1 MKPNVKLVGSRAEVF
16 HGSAQRTTGR
26 LTKDDL
32 MKNKAGRIVSRK
44 RHEAGKGALRYLHA
58 KGYIAVKGAFGC
70 AKKSETVTTGDT
82 PAVQP
87 STSES
92 HPDTASDPFAP

>member
-1 MKPNVKLVGSRAEVF
+1 MKPSVKLVGSRAEVF

-58 KGYIAVKGAFGC
+58 KGYIAIKGVFGC
-70 AKKSETVTTGDT
+70 KKSAKVAIGDT
-82 PAVQP
+82 TDVQP
-87 STSES
+87 PTSE
-92 HPDTASDPFAP
+92 PPPGTASDPFAP

>member
-1 MKPNVKLVGSRAEVF
+1 MKTNVKLVGSRAEVF

-32 MKNKAGRIVSRK
+32 MKNKAGRIVSKK
-44 RHEAGKGALRYLHA
+44 RHDAGKGALRYLHA

-70 AKKSETVTTGDT
+70 TKKSTDTVKSDPTTTDET
-82 PAVQP
+82 PR
-87 STSES
+87 
-92 HPDTASDPFAP
+92 DTASDPSAL

>member
-1 MKPNVKLVGSRAEVF
+1 MKANVKLVGSRAEVF
-16 HGSAQRTTGR
+16 HGSALRTTGR

-44 RHEAGKGALRYLHA
+44 RHDAGKAALRYLHA
-58 KGYIAVKGAFGC
+58 KGYIAIKGVFGC
-70 AKKSETVTTGDT
+70 KKPDMAVNSDT

-87 STSES
+87 PTNE
-92 HPDTASDPFAP
+92 PPLDTASDPFAP

>member
-1 MKPNVKLVGSRAEVF
+1 MKASVKLVGSRAEVF
-16 HGSAQRTTGR
+16 HGSALRTTGR

-44 RHEAGKGALRYLHA
+44 RHDAGKGALRYLHA

-70 AKKSETVTTGDT
+70 IKKSVD
-82 PAVQP
+82 AL
-87 STSES
+87 
-92 HPDTASDPFAP
+92 ASDAPAAACSTDASPPGISSDPSAL